1 VTHSDD
7 RTEGAYVIAAGK
19 TGGHIF
25 PGLALAREIRTRRPN
40 TPIVFIG
47 TGAPL
52 EQQLV
57 PAAGFGL
64 ESIRASGFVGRSF
77 ADKLR
82 SLADLPSGFLR
93 ARSLLVRHR
102 ARAVAGTGGYVSVP
116 VLAAARSLR
125 IPTLVFDSDAQPGL
139 ATRLA
144 NRFATRTA
152 VGLAQANSKLARPG
166 RVTGTPVRAEF
177 FEIRELDPRSAS
189 RRLLVFGGSQ
199 GSIVLNR
206 VVAEASARLS
216 ADGFE
221 VVHQTG
227 AGHLETARRLYGA
240 RPRGWRLEPFLPR
253 LYEEL
258 AWADLVVCRAGAMT
272 LAEICAAGRPAI
284 LVPFAAAAHGHQSAN
299 ARALAQAGAATVIDE
314 AELSGDTLAA
324 AVRRLFE
331 DRSRLAEMGRRARAL
346 SVPGSAE
353 RLADLLF
360 EAEEAA

>member
-1 VTHSDD
+1 
-7 RTEGAYVIAAGK
+7 VIVAGK

-25 PGLALAREIRTRRPN
+25 PGMALARQIRARRPN

-57 PAAGFGL
+57 VAAGFEL
-64 ESIRASGFVGRSF
+64 ESIRASGFVGRSL
-77 ADKLR
+77 AAKVR
-82 SLADLPSGFLR
+82 SLADLPAGFLR

-139 ATRLA
+139 ATRLT

-152 VGLAQANSKLARPG
+152 VGIAQANARLARPG

-177 FEIRELDPRSAS
+177 FEIRDLDPRSTS

-206 VVAEASARLS
+206 VMAEASARLS

-221 VVHQTG
+221 AVHQTG
-227 AGHLETARRLYGA
+227 AGNLETARRLYEVQ
-240 RPRGWRLEPFLPR
+240 PRGWRLEPFLPR

-258 AWADLVVCRAGAMT
+258 AWADLVICRAGAMT
-272 LAEICAAGRPAI
+272 LAEICSAGRPAI

-299 ARALAQAGAATVIDE
+299 ARALEQAGAATVIDE
-314 AELSGDTLAA
+314 AQLSADTLAA

-331 DRSRLAEMGRRARAL
+331 DRTRLAEMGRRARAL

-360 EAEEAA
+360 EAEEAP